1 VTKSRPTPGSQTS
14 LRDANRARIVN
25 AVKTHG
31 GLTQVELVGATGL
44 SPASVSNIVKE
55 LAAQGIL
62 NTTQATRSGRRAQF
76 VTLAHESGLVGAVDV
91 AQRHMR
97 VVVADVAQQVV
108 AEHHLPLA
116 KDHRADAELGR
127 VARMFAD
134 MFESLDTD
142 LSEMLALGVAIEAPI
157 DKRTG
162 LISRPGIMRGWD
174 GVNVAESLGEA
185 LNCRVFVDNNC
196 NLGALAEYRR
206 GAGRRRGDMI
216 YINASEG
223 IGAGVVLGGKVWRGH
238 HGIAGE
244 LGHVTVDEQGPLC
257 RCGRRGCLEMYAGA
271 SAIVEPLR
279 SDRRGLKLQ
288 DVVSR
293 AVGGEARFVRAIA
306 DAGHR
311 IGVAT
316 ADLCNILDPERV
328 VVSGDLA
335 NAGEILLGPLRHTLE
350 RSLLVSPD
358 HAPEVVQ
365 GQLGNRAE
373 VLGAVSYVID
383 QLSLLTESGRADAKD
398 RMDATQTKAVAS

>member
-1 VTKSRPTPGSQTS
+1 MTTSRPTPGSQTS
-14 LRDANRARIVN
+14 LREANRARIVD
-25 AVKTHG
+25 AVKLHG

-44 SPASVSNIVKE
+44 SPATVSNIVKE

-62 NTTQATRSGRRAQF
+62 NTTQSTRSGRRAQF
-76 VTLAHESGLVGAVDV
+76 VTLAHELGLVGGVHI
-91 AQRHMR
+91 AQRHLR
-97 VVVADVAQQVV
+97 VVIADVAQQVV

-127 VARMFAD
+127 LARMFAD

-142 LSEMLALGVAIEAPI
+142 LSEMLAVGVAIEAPI

-174 GVNVAESLGEA
+174 GVNVSESLGEA

-206 GAGRRRGDMI
+206 GAARRRGDMI
-216 YINASEG
+216 YINVSEG
-223 IGAGVVLGGKVWRGH
+223 IGAGIVLGGKVWRGH

-257 RCGRRGCLEMYAGA
+257 RCGKRGCLEMYVGA
-271 SAIVEPLR
+271 SAIIEPLR

-306 DAGHR
+306 DVGHL

-350 RSLLVSPD
+350 RSLLVAPEN
-358 HAPEVVQ
+358 APEVIQ

-373 VLGAVSYVID
+373 VLGAVSYAID
-383 QLSLLTESGRADAKD
+383 QLSVLTDSAVSDSKQRAH
-398 RMDATQTKAVAS
+398 TTHTKAVAS

>member
-1 VTKSRPTPGSQTS
+1 M
-14 LRDANRARIVN
+14 
-25 AVKTHG
+25 HG

-62 NTTQATRSGRRAQF
+62 NTAHSTRSGRRAQF
-76 VTLAHESGLVGAVDV
+76 VSLAHELGLVGGVHI

-97 VVVADVAQQVV
+97 VVVADVAQKVV

-127 VARMFAD
+127 LARLFAD

-142 LSEMLALGVAIEAPI
+142 LSEMLAVGVAIEAPI
-157 DKRTG
+157 DKHTG

-185 LNCRVFVDNNC
+185 LNCRVFVDNSC
-196 NLGALAEYRR
+196 NLGALAEHRQ
-206 GAGRRRGDMI
+206 GAARRRGDMI

-223 IGAGVVLGGKVWRGH
+223 IGAGIVLGGKVWRGH

-244 LGHVTVDEQGPLC
+244 LGHITVDDQGPLC
-257 RCGRRGCLEMYAGA
+257 RCGKRGCLEMYVGA
-271 SAIVEPLR
+271 AAVVEPLR
-279 SDRRGLKLQ
+279 SDRRGLKIQ
-288 DVVSR
+288 DVVAR

-335 NAGEILLGPLRHTLE
+335 TAGELLLGPMRHTIE
-350 RSLLVSPD
+350 RSLLVAPEN
-358 HAPEVVQ
+358 APEVIQ
-365 GQLGNRAE
+365 GQLGKQAE
-373 VLGAVSYVID
+373 VLGAVYYAID
-383 QLSLLTESGRADAKD
+383 KLTVLASASAPSTKGRL
-398 RMDATQTKAVAS
+398 RPTSPEAVAS

>member
-1 VTKSRPTPGSQTS
+1 M
-14 LRDANRARIVN
+14 
-25 AVKTHG
+25 HG

-44 SPASVSNIVKE
+44 SPATVSNIVKE

-62 NTTQATRSGRRAQF
+62 NTTHSTRSGRRAQF
-76 VTLAHESGLVGAVDV
+76 VTLAHEMGLVGGVHIA
-91 AQRHMR
+91 ARHLR
-97 VVVADVAQQVV
+97 VVVADVAQKVV

-127 VARMFAD
+127 LARMFAD

-142 LSEMLALGVAIEAPI
+142 LSEMLAVGVAIEAPL

-162 LISRPGIMRGWD
+162 LISRAGIMRGWD
-174 GVNVAESLGEA
+174 GVNVADSLGEA

-196 NLGALAEYRR
+196 NLGALAEYRL
-206 GAGRRRGDMI
+206 GAARRRGDMI
-216 YINASEG
+216 YINSSDG
-223 IGAGVVLGGKVWRGH
+223 IGAGIILGGDVWRGH

-244 LGHVTVDEQGPLC
+244 LGHVTVDENGPLC
-257 RCGRRGCLEMYAGA
+257 RCGKRGCLEMYVGA

-293 AVGGEARFVRAIA
+293 AVGGEDRFVRAIA

-311 IGVAT
+311 IGVAA

-350 RSLLVSPD
+350 RSLLVSPEN
-358 HAPEVVQ
+358 APEVIL

-373 VLGAVSYVID
+373 VLGAVSYAIE
-383 QLSLLTESGRADAKD
+383 QLSVLTDGGLFDASNHVGS
-398 RMDATQTKAVAS
+398 AHGKAVAS